1 MKFKII
7 EDCSPYY
14 IRYTHDNF
22 EDIIQLC
29 TDYKKQYVDALTT
42 KSKFMHLKLPV
53 DLGSFILDKVYKA
66 IELQLF
72 KQRVSLFVTQSNH
85 YYRPHRDGLA
95 IKMGINYH
103 IDIKDDLCV
112 TSWYDNKLF
121 EGRPI
126 DTLGGVS
133 REIGDYNREVE
144 KEIIKPS
151 KSMTAKQNE
160 VVLFNTDYFHDVDN
174 TASPNERTIL
184 TLRSSLY
191 EKIDFFDARQILF
204 GY

>member
-1 MKFKII
+1 MKFEII

-14 IRYTHDNF
+14 IRYTHDF
-22 EDIIQLC
+22 AEEIFQQC
-29 TDYKKQYVDALTT
+29 ADYKKQYIDTLSN
-42 KSKFMHLKLPV
+42 KNKFMHIKLPI
-53 DLGSFILDKVYKA
+53 DLGSLILDKVYKA
-66 IELQLF
+66 AELQLI

-95 IKMGINYH
+95 VKVGINYH

-133 REIGDYNREVE
+133 REIKDYNREVE
-144 KEIIKPS
+144 KSIIMPS

-204 GY
+204 NY